1 MGPGITKVIGIDK
14 LRRNYKTLELKRKLA
29 DAFDLFLC
37 DLPIAE
43 MMPKLLGQAFSR
55 KKKMPLPV
63 RLRIADPEYN
73 LQKVIKGTPLKIP
86 LGPCLTIRIG
96 RVGMPAEELVANA
109 AAVVAHTVNHLRQQ
123 DNPVQ
128 SITLKT
134 TDSPAL
140 PIWRRP
146 RPVGAFLDLKKYHSD
161 ASSSAASDAGVS
173 GVSDIA
179 GTSDSEIVSDAG
191 ETLSTRDT
199 ISDVDTGGESLSEL
213 ETFSELDSE
222 AGDTDEVDGVSGE
235 LPLVTGLKGKK
246 RT

>member
-1 MGPGITKVIGIDK
+1 
-14 LRRNYKTLELKRKLA
+14 
-29 DAFDLFLC
+29 
-37 DLPIAE
+37 
-43 MMPKLLGQAFSR
+43 MPKLLGQAFSR

-73 LQKVIKGTPLKIP
+73 LQKVIKGTPLKVP
-86 LGPCLTIRIG
+86 LGPCLTVRIG
-96 RVGMPAEELVANA
+96 RVGMPADDLVANA
-109 AAVVAHTVNHLRQQ
+109 AAVIAHTVAHLRQQ

-146 RPVGAFLDLKKYHSD
+146 RPTGAYPDLKKFHSD
-161 ASSSAASDAGVS
+161 ASSAASDTGVS
-173 GVSDIA
+173 RASDTA
-179 GTSDSEIVSDAG
+179 GTSDSELVSDAG

-199 ISDVDTGGESLSEL
+199 ISEVDTGGESLGEL

-222 AGDTDEVDGVSGE
+222 AGDADEAPGAATE
-235 LPLVTGLKGKK
+235 LPLISGMKGKK
-246 RT
+246 RRH